1 MGQIRMSYMFLE
13 VNNHISILSKNRMT
27 GLYTNGKIKRERPL
41 HLVLKGEPSKFL
53 KMQSP
58 VPPDFQK
65 KKKSCHIYLKND
77 LRAPMLRK

>member
-53 KMQSP
+53 KMQSL

-65 KKKSCHIYLKND
+65 KKRKVVIFTLKMIWG
-77 LRAPMLRK
+77 LQC

>member
-1 MGQIRMSYMFLE
+1 
-13 VNNHISILSKNRMT
+13 MT

-53 KMQSP
+53 KMQTL

-65 KKKSCHIYLKND
+65 KRKVVIFTLK
-77 LRAPMLRK
+77 MI

>member
-1 MGQIRMSYMFLE
+1 LMGQIRMSYMFLE

-53 KMQSP
+53 KMQSL
-58 VPPDFQK
+58 VPPYFQK
-65 KKKSCHIYLKND
+65 KKRKVVIFTLK
-77 LRAPMLRK
+77 MI